1 MRSVITVKI
10 LRTAFLPTLILGSLA
25 LSACATEDYAAELG
39 QPNFGRRALIS
50 DENVDARLLSNG
62 LYASKPYT
70 LTPYA
75 SSCLTG
81 NYGCSQRTQSSWSS
95 FDP

>member
-1 MRSVITVKI
+1 MRSVIIAKT
-10 LRTAFLPTLILGSLA
+10 LRAAFVPTLILGSLA

-62 LYASKPYT
+62 LYASKPYA

-75 SSCLTG
+75 PSCLTS
-81 NYGCSQRTQSSWSS
+81 NYSCSQRTQSSWSS